1 MELKGKHVVIT
12 GSLRPLKRA
21 EVITYL
27 EDAGAIVQGF
37 VSRKTDILIV
47 GHKQLS
53 LFEPEKQSRKLLAAE
68 ALKAQGQAIY
78 LLFQKVNFFDWL
90 RTSHHW

>member
-1 MELKGKHVVIT
+1 MQLKGKHVVIT
-12 GSLRPLKRA
+12 GSLRPLKRVEA
-21 EVITYL
+21 MTYL

-53 LFEPEKQSRKLLAAE
+53 LFEPEKQSRKLLE
-68 ALKAQGQAIY
+68 AKTLKAQGQAII
-78 LLFQKVNFFDWL
+78 LVTESQFFDWL
-90 RTSHHW
+90 RTSHRW

>member
-12 GSLRPLKRA
+12 GSLRPLKRVEA
-21 EVITYL
+21 ITYL
-27 EDAGAIVQGF
+27 ESVGAIVQGF
-37 VSRKTDILIV
+37 VSRQTDILIV

-68 ALKAQGQAIY
+68 ALKAQGQAIT
-78 LLFQKVNFFDWL
+78 FMTESQFFDWL
-90 RTSHHW
+90 RTSHLE

>member
-1 MELKGKHVVIT
+1 MQLKGKHVVIT
-12 GSLRPLKRA
+12 GSLRPLKRVEA
-21 EVITYL
+21 MTYL

-53 LFEPEKQSRKLLAAE
+53 LFEPEKQSRKLLVAKT
-68 ALKAQGQAIY
+68 LKAQGQAII
-78 LLFQKVNFFDWL
+78 LVTESQFFDWL
-90 RTSHHW
+90 RTSHRW

>member
-12 GSLRPLKRA
+12 GSLRPLKRVEA
-21 EVITYL
+21 IAYL
-27 EDAGAIVQGF
+27 EAAGAIVQGF

-68 ALKAQGQAIY
+68 VFKAQGQAIR
-78 LLFQKVNFFDWL
+78 LMTENQFFDWL
-90 RTSHHW
+90 RTSHLW